1 MKIVAITQARLSSA
15 RFPKKV
21 LEEINGQSLIQIHAA
36 RVARSKLLD
45 HHLIATSNDPS
56 DIDLITHCKSNGIH
70 VDSGSLCDVLDR
82 FSQITT
88 RIHLE
93 PDDLIIRLT
102 GDCPFVSP
110 ELIDAVISDHLIK
123 KSEYSCLSLDH
134 WPRGFDVEVFSKLLL
149 DKADKETQDSYD
161 REHVTPYVRE
171 SLAAY
176 PNVVKASG
184 DSRFSALRMC
194 VDVPPDLQFLKELV
208 GNKTTK
214 DATYLNAT
222 ELCELAFRLP
232 SRCNEFVKQNEKTL

>member
-36 RVARSKLLD
+36 RVTRSKLLD

-56 DIDLITHCKSNGIH
+56 DIDLITHCKSNGIDF
-70 VDSGSLCDVLDR
+70 DSGSLDDVLDR
-82 FSQITT
+82 FSEITT
-88 RIHLE
+88 RMHLE

-110 ELIDAVISDHLIK
+110 ELIDVVISDHLIK
-123 KSEYSCLSLDH
+123 NSDYSCLSLDH

-149 DKADKETQDSYD
+149 DKADKETQDPYD

-176 PNVVKASG
+176 RNVVEASG

-194 VDVPPDLQFLKELV
+194 VDVPLDLQFLKELV
-208 GNKTTK
+208 GNKTAE
-214 DATYLNAT
+214 DATYLDAT
-222 ELCELAFRLP
+222 ELCELALRSP
-232 SRCNEFVKQNEKTL
+232 SRCNEFVKQNERTL